1 MLTDCV
7 RDIAQGANK
16 RADEVVMSLSRWL
29 HSPDSL
35 LFDPAITRSVSI
47 LERKLVLLLAA
58 ECERLG
64 AKIIH
69 ATPTK
74 LVLDT
79 GKREHEQGTAFT
91 ELLLQSL
98 GQNPLFAALHMTPT
112 HRWTTLLW
120 YNGYNHTGVSSES
133 VENTSEN
140 GEISEAS
147 QPKVETLHHWRLADD
162 LPNEGAVREEFRK
175 IIVGYVTLY
184 MQQQTKEDFDEE
196 KAIAF
201 RDDLVRTHIGHRL
214 FRVVSKLTGQRVTH
228 YSASSLV
235 KVICT
240 ALSCDAAVEDSVDGL
255 RENLHRIL
263 DSKEEPPT
271 RDTVYLSN

>member
-29 HSPDSL
+29 HSPNSL

-79 GKREHEQGTAFT
+79 GKRDQEQGSAFT

-98 GQNPLFAALHMTPT
+98 RQNPLFAALHMTPLHT
-112 HRWTTLLW
+112 WTTLLW
-120 YNGYNHTGVSSES
+120 YDGYNNTGVCEKT
-133 VENTSEN
+133 VECSTVE
-140 GEISEAS
+140 SEAS
-147 QPKVETLHHWRLADD
+147 AGSQTKAETRHHWRLADD

-175 IIVGYVTLY
+175 IVTGYVMLY
-184 MQQQTKEDFDEE
+184 MQQQTKE
-196 KAIAF
+196 
-201 RDDLVRTHIGHRL
+201 V
-214 FRVVSKLTGQRVTH
+214 
-228 YSASSLV
+228 
-235 KVICT
+235 
-240 ALSCDAAVEDSVDGL
+240 
-255 RENLHRIL
+255 
-263 DSKEEPPT
+263 
-271 RDTVYLSN
+271 